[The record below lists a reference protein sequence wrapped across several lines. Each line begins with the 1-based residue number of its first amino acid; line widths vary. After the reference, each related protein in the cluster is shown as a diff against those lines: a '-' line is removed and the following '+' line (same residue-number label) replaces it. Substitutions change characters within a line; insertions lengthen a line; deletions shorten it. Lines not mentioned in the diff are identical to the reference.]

1 MVLTAVSV
9 VMAIGLMPAGGLIF
23 MTAIFGLMV
32 FTLYPMAVALANDHV
47 EPDDRVPLSAML
59 LVTFGLGAS
68 VGPLVSSGLMKWL
81 GPGMLYVFMAACS
94 AILVFRVRS
103 AAVTGD
109 HLVDAAPLQFMPAAG
124 NLASSPLSAA
134 IDPRVEESAVIEQMQ
149 DEVVVEES
157 AAADSGLDA
166 DQDDHRPG

>member
-1 MVLTAVSV
+1 MVLTA
-9 VMAIGLMPAGGLIF
+9 
-23 MTAIFGLMV
+23 IFGFLV
-32 FTLYPMAVALANDHV
+32 FTLYPLAVALANDHV
-47 EPDDRVPLSAML
+47 EPDDRVTLSAML